1 MRFVRGDGGVMVVG
15 GAGGNFGFGIWHGDW
30 CYYTTSSFYF
40 CTGSGLE
47 SFASIM
53 N

>member
-1 MRFVRGDGGVMVVG
+1 VVVMMMVVVG
-15 GAGGNFGFGIWHGDW
+15 ILDLGFGMAIGV
-30 CYYTTSSFYF
+30 TTITCSFYF